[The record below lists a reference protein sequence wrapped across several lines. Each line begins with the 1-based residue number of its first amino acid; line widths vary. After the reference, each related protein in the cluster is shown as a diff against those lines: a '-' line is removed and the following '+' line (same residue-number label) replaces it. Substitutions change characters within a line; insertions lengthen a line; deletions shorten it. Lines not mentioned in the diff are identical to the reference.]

1 MDVIQAYRDDGPLAE
16 LLGPVVARLPVA
28 PLPAITAGAAALVV
42 GVALDGTTTGWP
54 TVLGVAGFVV
64 ALTGGLVRPPRR
76 RLQWVVSP
84 LLRAGEY
91 GLLVI
96 LGWRAGGAGAVVAFG
111 LQCALAFH
119 HYDTVYR
126 LRQGIAGAPAA
137 LQRLGLGWDGRMLL
151 VLGASLL
158 GVFAPVAVVLAVWCA
173 LLFVTDS
180 VGQWLRAASAV
191 AVEQDAAEDDED

>member
-54 TVLGVAGFVV
+54 TVLG
-64 ALTGGLVRPPRR
+64 
-76 RLQWVVSP
+76 
-84 LLRAGEY
+84 
-91 GLLVI
+91 
-96 LGWRAGGAGAVVAFG
+96 
-111 LQCALAFH
+111 
-119 HYDTVYR
+119 
-126 LRQGIAGAPAA
+126 
-137 LQRLGLGWDGRMLL
+137 
-151 VLGASLL
+151 ASLL